1 MAGPLKSYH
10 TKKLPRD
17 PGPAAWNKIL
27 PKRPI
32 SNSLDRDISCDWL
45 VIGAGFAGLSAA
57 RRFTQL
63 RAGDNIVVIDATT
76 IGDGPAG
83 RNSGFMIDLPH
94 ELSSE
99 EYTSSLDR
107 DLWQIRLNREAISF
121 ARDAA
126 EEYNMPPEAVDASGR
141 INGAADENGLKH
153 NRDYAA
159 HLSNLNEEFEELDG
173 QAMKA
178 ITGSDFYSTG
188 LYMPGTCLLQPA
200 AYIRGL
206 ADGLKS
212 KISLYENTPALS
224 MERHGQDWKVKT
236 PNGVIT
242 TPKIILAVNGHAESF
257 GFYKGRLMHVFTY
270 ASMTEA
276 MTDAQMKALGG
287 NRRWGI
293 TPSDPMGST
302 VRRISGIGGDRI
314 VIRNRWSFNPSM
326 EVSEAQIAKY
336 GRDQD
341 KGFKRRFP
349 MLDDLKMEY
358 RWSGRLC
365 LSYNSSPA
373 FGEVDDGIISA
384 CCQNGLGTAKG
395 TLSGIAA
402 AEMAM
407 RANSHLADELLA
419 APQPQKL
426 PPKPIAWLGAKASI
440 AWREFKGRSEI

>member
-1 MAGPLKSYH
+1 MASRH
-10 TKKLPRD
+10 IAAKLPRD

-27 PKRPI
+27 APRQSAPQ
-32 SNSLDRDISCDWL
+32 LDQDISCEWL

-57 RRFTQL
+57 RRLAQL
-63 RAGDNIVVIDATT
+63 RGGDKIVVIDATT

-94 ELSSE
+94 DLSSE

-107 DLWQIRLNREAISF
+107 DLWQIRLNREAIAF

-126 EEYNMPPEAVDASGR
+126 EEYEMPDEAVDACGR

-153 NRDYAA
+153 NREYAA
-159 HLSNLNEEFEELDG
+159 HLKNLGEEFEELDAK
-173 QAMKA
+173 AMKA
-178 ITGSDFYSTG
+178 VTGSDFYSTG
-188 LYMPGTCLLQPA
+188 LSMPGTCLLQPA
-200 AYIRGL
+200 LYIRGL
-206 ADGLKS
+206 ADGLQNKVT
-212 KISLYENTPALS
+212 LFENTPALS
-224 MERHGQDWKVKT
+224 MEKQGVDWQVKT
-236 PNGVIT
+236 PKGIIS

-257 GFYKGRLMHVFTY
+257 GFFKGRLMHVFTY

-276 MTDAQMKALGG
+276 LSEDQMKALGG
-287 NRRWGI
+287 ERRWGI

-314 VIRNRWSFNPSM
+314 VVRNRWSFDPSM
-326 EVSEAQIAKY
+326 EVSDARIERY

-341 KGFKRRFP
+341 KGFLRRFP
-349 MLDDLKMEY
+349 MLQDLKMEY

-365 LSYNSSPA
+365 LSYNSAPA
-373 FGEVDDGIISA
+373 FGEVDDGIIAA

-395 TLSGIAA
+395 TLAGIAA
-402 AEMAM
+402 AEMVL

-419 APQPQKL
+419 APAPQKL
-426 PPKPIAWLGAKASI
+426 PPKPLALIGAKASI
-440 AWREFKGRSEI
+440 AWREFKGRAEI